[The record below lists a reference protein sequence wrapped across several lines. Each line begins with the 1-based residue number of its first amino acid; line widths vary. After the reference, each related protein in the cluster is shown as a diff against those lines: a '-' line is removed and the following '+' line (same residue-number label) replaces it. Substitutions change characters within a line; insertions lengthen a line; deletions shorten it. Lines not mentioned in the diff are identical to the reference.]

1 MLSNFYNF
9 EYFMTKKPIII
20 ANWKMKLRWNEA
32 VDLARGIFDRFGK
45 LDLKDTAEIVLCPSY
60 TAMSKVRKI
69 LGLGREMDLDSA
81 DKAKKADIHRI
92 QKSQKEYNNI
102 KLGAQD
108 VFWEENGAYTGEISI
123 EMLRDLECK
132 YFIIGHSER
141 RQYLGETNEM
151 VNKKLKRVLEAGG
164 VPIIC
169 VGETREERR
178 QGKKDSTV
186 VNQVIKA
193 FNGIK
198 LEGGQR
204 AIIAY
209 EPVWV
214 IGTGQAMKPEDAE
227 YMANLIRQVALD
239 FCNKDDLDIIY
250 GGSVDSGNIGSF
262 IERERIN
269 GFLVGS
275 AALDVHEFLR
285 MVKLISS

>member
-1 MLSNFYNF
+1 
-9 EYFMTKKPIII
+9 MTKKPIII
-20 ANWKMKLRWNEA
+20 ANWKMKLQWNEA
-32 VDLARGIFDRFGK
+32 VDLAHGIVDGIVE
-45 LDLKDTAEIVLCPSY
+45 LDLGNAPEMVLCPSY

-69 LGLGREMDLDSA
+69 LGLDAADSDNTDKTKIA
-81 DKAKKADIHRI
+81 DSRHI
-92 QKSQKEYNNI
+92 QENQNKESGI

-123 EMLRDLECK
+123 EMLRDLKCE

-141 RQYLGETNEM
+141 REYLGETNEM
-151 VNKKLKRVLEAGG
+151 VNKKLKRVLRAGG
-164 VPIIC
+164 TPIIC

-178 QGKKDSTV
+178 QGRKDSMV
-186 VNQVIKA
+186 VNQVTKA
-193 FNGIK
+193 LDGVELK
-198 LEGGQR
+198 DGQR
-204 AIIAY
+204 VIIAY

-239 FCNKDDLDIIY
+239 FCGQDDLDIIY

-275 AALDVHEFLR
+275 AALDIHEFLR
-285 MVKLISS
+285 MVNIIAN